1 MNHNIELPRESAV
14 FTHALRLALGGALF
28 LVIFMILG
36 AASASAAPG
45 DSESAKAK
53 SSQFLGGNGLISGLL
68 QPVIGAVDSTLAHV
82 PVVNGLLPANTV
94 GSVTAPVTQGVD
106 RVESALSQLP
116 VLGPVVT
123 AVGAPVQG
131 ITNNVVAPV
140 LGVVDSVTTP
150 VLGAVDQLT
159 SPVVTILAPV
169 LDPITGAVK
178 PIVED
183 VTDTL
188 TGTPGHPGTPGTP
201 GTPGHPVDPTA
212 PPTGP
217 GLPGS
222 PLSPASPVGPFLPGA
237 SSMDSASAIAS
248 ASNPLAAVGTSPA
261 AFLQAVRALGAGAAT
276 GNATELG
283 TVETS
288 NHEALPGGSE
298 PSLCAPTSGD
308 GLAGPCQ
315 PALGVASGASS
326 LVSGSSGGSAGA
338 SAANEFFPLDVKT
351 SVTGSALRPADWTL
365 PSAMPSDP
373 GASPD

>member
-1 MNHNIELPRESAV
+1 MNHDIELPRESAV

-45 DSESAKAK
+45 DSESAKSK

-82 PVVNGLLPANTV
+82 PVVNSLLPANTV
-94 GSVTAPVTQGVD
+94 GSVTAPVTQSVD

-123 AVGAPVQG
+123 VVGAPVQG
-131 ITNNVVAPV
+131 LTNNVVAPV

-150 VLGAVDQLT
+150 VLGAVDQLAN
-159 SPVVTILAPV
+159 PVVTILAPV

-178 PIVED
+178 PIVKD

-188 TGTPGHPGTPGTP
+188 TGTPGHP
-201 GTPGHPVDPTA
+201 VDPTNPTDPTD

-217 GLPGS
+217 RVPVS
-222 PLSPASPVGPFLPGA
+222 PLSPASPAGPFMPGVGA
-237 SSMDSASAIAS
+237 IDSVSASTE
-248 ASNPLAAVGTSPA
+248 NPLAAVGLSPA
-261 AFLQAVRALGAGAAT
+261 AFLNAVRALGAVSAPANGA
-276 GNATELG
+276 GLG
-283 TVETS
+283 TAETA

-298 PSLCAPTSGD
+298 PSLCSPTPGAE
-308 GLAGPCQ
+308 LAGPCQ

-326 LVSGSSGGSAGA
+326 LISGSSGGSAGA